1 VPIPRN
7 GSSHGAPGLHIELLG
22 GFRITVGST
31 AIEESNWRLR
41 KARSLVKLLALAPSH
56 RLHREEVT
64 DLLWPDLEPGAAGNN
79 LRYALHVAR
88 RALADVAP
96 GGRGYLQLQ
105 GDLLVLC
112 PDGPL
117 RIDVEIFEAAAAA
130 ARGTQDPSA
139 YCAAIERYTGDLL
152 PEDRYEDW
160 AAERRESLRQLYVGL
175 LLELAQ
181 LHEARGESEP
191 AIDALR
197 RVIAGEPA
205 HEEAHVALVRLYA
218 ERGQHHRAL
227 RQYQQLREALR
238 RELDTEPDPA
248 SERLYQEIRAL
259 QLPAIG
265 MRIPAGPLASAPAG
279 QRHNLPAFLTS
290 FIGREREIAEIK
302 RLLLQ
307 VRLLTLTGAGGC
319 GKTRLALQ
327 VAGEL
332 EREYPDGVWV
342 VELAALSDP
351 SLVPQAV
358 ASGLGL
364 GEAPGQPLTA
374 TIAESLRC
382 KQLLLVLDNCEHL
395 VEACATLADALLGAC
410 PNLRVLA
417 TSRQPLGLVGEAVW
431 PVPPLSLPA
440 VGRLPPTE
448 HLVESEAIRLF
459 LERAR
464 LTRPDFALTSQNA
477 TAVAQVCQR
486 LDGMPLAIELAA
498 ARVKLLSAEQIA
510 ARLDDR
516 FRLLSGGS
524 RTAPRHQTLRAA
536 MDWSYALLSQ
546 AERTLFNRLAVFAG
560 GWTIEAA
567 ETVNDGDVLDLLSSL
582 VDKSLVLAEPDRT
595 GVGRYRLLETL
606 RQYGRERL
614 ANSGEAE
621 QIQRRH
627 TAFVVTLA
635 EQAETEL
642 LGPEQAAWLVR
653 LEREQENVRAALASA
668 RVRGDAEAALRLAGA
683 LWFFWLQR
691 GYWSEGRDRL
701 EEALALARDAGCS
714 KERAKALCG
723 AGTLAWLQDDYGAAR
738 SRLEESVA
746 LWRQL
751 GNRRGLAL
759 ALYYLGHAALMSGDY
774 PAARS
779 CYEQSL
785 PIFQEEG
792 DTWGLSQPLEGL
804 GRVALQEGDYTAARA
819 RLEESLA
826 IRREIGDNWQIALA
840 LNALGDVARCQGDD
854 ELATALYEESLALF
868 RELDSRGGMASS
880 LHNLGYVAHGQGDER
895 RARALFGESL
905 ALFRELGDRR
915 GIAEALA
922 GLAGVATATGQPERA
937 ARLFGAAEALLAAIG
952 VQLWPSNRA
961 DYDRDLA
968 AARGRL
974 DEASF
979 MAAWAQGRA
988 MSIDRAVGCALEPV
1002 LAVGQ
1007 RRSTGR

>member
-1 VPIPRN
+1 MRF
-7 GSSHGAPGLHIELLG
+7 GANPSGPSRDSG
-22 GFRITVGST
+22 
-31 AIEESNWRLR
+31 NWWAL
-41 KARSLVKLLALAPSH
+41 SLP
-56 RLHREEVT
+56 T
-64 DLLWPDLEPGAAGNN
+64 
-79 LRYALHVAR
+79 
-88 RALADVAP
+88 
-96 GGRGYLQLQ
+96 
-105 GDLLVLC
+105 
-112 PDGPL
+112 
-117 RIDVEIFEAAAAA
+117 
-130 ARGTQDPSA
+130 
-139 YCAAIERYTGDLL
+139 
-152 PEDRYEDW
+152 
-160 AAERRESLRQLYVGL
+160 
-175 LLELAQ
+175 
-181 LHEARGESEP
+181 
-191 AIDALR
+191 
-197 RVIAGEPA
+197 
-205 HEEAHVALVRLYA
+205 
-218 ERGQHHRAL
+218 
-227 RQYQQLREALR
+227 
-238 RELDTEPDPA
+238 
-248 SERLYQEIRAL
+248 SERLYQEIRTL

-265 MRIPAGPLASAPAG
+265 MQILSGPLASALG
-279 QRHNLPAFLTS
+279 GRRHNLPALLTG

-332 EREYPDGVWV
+332 EREYPDGIWV

-358 ASGLGL
+358 ASALGL
-364 GEAPGQPLTA
+364 GEAPGRPLTA
-374 TIAESLRC
+374 TLAESLRR

-410 PNLRVLA
+410 PDLCVLA

-431 PVPPLSLPA
+431 PVPPLSLPD

-498 ARVKLLSAEQIA
+498 ARVNLLSAEQIA

-536 MDWSYALLSQ
+536 MDRSYELLSQ

-567 ETVNDGDVLDLLSSL
+567 EALSDGDVLDLLSSL

-595 GVGRYRLLETL
+595 GAVRYRLLETL

-614 ANSGEAE
+614 ADSGETE
-621 QIQRRH
+621 EIRRRH
-627 TAFVVTLA
+627 AAFFVALA

-642 LGPEQAAWLVR
+642 LGPKQAAWLGR
-653 LEREQENVRAALASA
+653 LEREHENVRAALAWA

-683 LWFFWLQR
+683 EWFFWLQR
-691 GYWSEGRDRL
+691 GYWSEGRDQL
-701 EEALALARDAGCS
+701 EEALALAHDSGCS

-751 GNRRGLAL
+751 GDRWGLAL
-759 ALYYLGHAALMSGDY
+759 ALYYLGHAALMAGDY

-779 CYEQSL
+779 WYEQSL
-785 PIFQEEG
+785 PIFQEVG

-804 GRVALQEGDYTAARA
+804 GRVALQEGDYATARA

-826 IRREIGDNWQIALA
+826 IRREIGDRWQIALA

-854 ELATALYEESLALF
+854 ELATALYEESLTLF
-868 RELDSRGGMASS
+868 R
-880 LHNLGYVAHGQGDER
+880 
-895 RARALFGESL
+895 
-905 ALFRELGDRR
+905 
-915 GIAEALA
+915 
-922 GLAGVATATGQPERA
+922 
-937 ARLFGAAEALLAAIG
+937 
-952 VQLWPSNRA
+952 
-961 DYDRDLA
+961 
-968 AARGRL
+968 
-974 DEASF
+974 
-979 MAAWAQGRA
+979 
-988 MSIDRAVGCALEPV
+988 
-1002 LAVGQ
+1002 
-1007 RRSTGR
+1007 